1 MEYSTD
7 RKVYDSPDDI
17 TSVDLTIRA
26 VSGNLSPV
34 IYANG
39 RNQLPVEIIAKA
51 MKENPDGSE
60 TILKFTAKIWLH
72 ILNLR
77 HAESDEKLISQGSSG
92 WCFTSFVN
100 DYSREVNTGDSL
112 TEPRYMEPG
121 DELMTLYVYTD
132 DISSRRI
139 AVSID
144 TDGGKHF
151 TTADN
156 ASGAER
162 CSVSVRAIQPI
173 NYSNVQNLKI
183 IPDNWVTRISPL
195 RYKDQQKAIIW
206 ANEHYGGFI
215 RRRKFAIVT
224 ANGYTITHKNVP
236 PGLSGGYKQ
245 SVLYHQKA
253 MPHALLLVTQPDGGY
268 LNSWFVAPDGY
279 ERGYLNAINWNFDD
293 MSDPY
298 WPDLYFSDNVEGEY
312 VAGTWAFWP
321 YTEANNN
328 SWEKFP
334 VEDDCISIVCFQL
347 YVPDTSPLYWGSDCR
362 PNYISDPAVPVTLID
377 LYGNEGTFN
386 ITFNSS
392 VAGDISISP

>member
-1 MEYSTD
+1 MEYPTD

-26 VSGNLSPV
+26 VSGNPNPV

-60 TILKFTAKIWLH
+60 TILKFTAKTWLH

-77 HAESDEKLISQGSSG
+77 HAESDEKLIRQGSAG
-92 WCFTSFVN
+92 WCFTASAN
-100 DYSREVNTGDSL
+100 DYSREVINGHSL

-121 DELMTLYVYTD
+121 DELMALYIYTD
-132 DISSRRI
+132 DISTRRI

-144 TDGGKHF
+144 TDNGKHF

-162 CSVSVRAIQPI
+162 CSVGVHAIQPI

-183 IPDNWVTRISPL
+183 IPDSWVTRISPL
-195 RYKDQQKAIIW
+195 KYKDQEEGIIW
-206 ANEHYGGFI
+206 ANEHEGGII

-224 ANGYTITHKNVP
+224 SNGYPIIHKNVP
-236 PGLSGGYKQ
+236 PGLSGEYKQ
-245 SVLYHQKA
+245 SVIYHQQA
-253 MPHALLLVTQPDGGY
+253 MPHALSLVTQPDGGY

-279 ERGYLNAINWNFDD
+279 ERGYLNAINRNVDD
-293 MSDPY
+293 MSAPY
-298 WPDLYFSDNVEGEY
+298 WPDLYFSDNATGEY
-312 VAGTWAFWP
+312 TAFTWAFWP
-321 YTEANNN
+321 YTGGNNN

-334 VEDDCISIVCFQL
+334 VENESISIVCFQL
-347 YVPDTSPLYWGSDCR
+347 HVPDTSPLYWGAECR
-362 PNYISDPAVPVTLID
+362 PDYISDPAVPVTITD
-377 LYGNEGTFN
+377 LYGNDGTFN